1 MIIDILG
8 NWHLYSAV
16 STRLD
21 RALQFLECFSTGA
34 ELGRQD
40 ISGDNAFALVQ
51 KVITT
56 PLKGRQYEVHRKYID
71 VQYVHSGREV
81 LHWAPLSTLSEPAT
95 PFDLI

>member
-1 MIIDILG
+1 MIIDILR

-21 RALQFLECFSTGA
+21 RALQFLEWFSTGA

-40 ISGDNAFALVQ
+40 RSGDNAFARVQ
-51 KVITT
+51 KVITP

-71 VQYVHSGREV
+71 VQYVHSGR
-81 LHWAPLSTLSEPAT
+81 
-95 PFDLI
+95 